1 VTLRSSASVLRH
13 PAPRLHWFRASLE
26 YQAIHDRMI
35 SRNRN
40 IIPQS
45 IVYMEK
51 SVKQIVLVSLID
63 IVS

>member
-1 VTLRSSASVLRH
+1 
-13 PAPRLHWFRASLE
+13 LE

-35 SRNRN
+35 PRNRN